1 MTLGAVRHKI
11 SARPAPDTQASAL
24 AARLT
29 TVQKLDSPDPI
40 EDDVI
45 RYTDRDDLAEMLAHA
60 INRATELAIQRR
72 FACPI
77 LVTLTDAKERCLLT
91 VTLNRDESGW
101 TGRTARGEF
110 DQPSAIAFPWF
121 LVAED
126 ALGKKLRIRVELDST
141 FRPM

>member
-1 MTLGAVRHKI
+1 M
-11 SARPAPDTQASAL
+11 
-24 AARLT
+24 
-29 TVQKLDSPDPI
+29 QKLVSPDQI
-40 EDDVI
+40 DDDVI
-45 RYTDRDDLAEMLAHA
+45 RYTDRDDLADMLSHA
-60 INRATELAIQRR
+60 INRATELATQHR

-77 LVTLTDAKERCLLT
+77 LVTLSDAKERCLLT

-101 TGRTARGEF
+101 TGRTAPGEF

-126 ALGKKLRIRVELDST
+126 ALGEKLRIRVELDST